1 MLCSGKIYYELLDR
15 REKENAETQI
25 NFDLKGD
32 LTKTAQVELVS
43 SIFESLANEKIA
55 KKEDEYVEDFNA
67 WSNSQND
74 RYRLVIVEATNF
86 STEHLAQTIIN
97 SKPIERVLL
106 VNLTPSK
113 QDELKEALEKQV
125 KEKYPNIGWKK

>member
-1 MLCSGKIYYELLDR
+1 M
-15 REKENAETQI
+15 
-25 NFDLKGD
+25 
-32 LTKTAQVELVS
+32 
-43 SIFESLANEKIA
+43 
-55 KKEDEYVEDFNA
+55 
-67 WSNSQND
+67 
-74 RYRLVIVEATNF
+74 VIVEATNF

-125 KEKYPNIGWKK
+125 KEKYPNNLHEFSGEKSCKDLMGPHLFLPDLKINLTNLKKLIVALMQILKNYAV